1 MVGAEAEAVGA
12 GLEPRRA
19 PRAHT
24 SACMNQRG
32 VTRARKRTRTQLACS
47 DSTTGECTTPDP
59 HHPHPARA

>member
-1 MVGAEAEAVGA
+1 MVGAEAEAAVA
-12 GLEPRRA
+12 ELEPRRA

-32 VTRARKRTRTQLACS
+32 ITRARKRTHAQLAHS

-59 HHPHPARA
+59 HHPHPA